1 MTDDMAS
8 TTDGGSS
15 DDSTSLVYLSIT
27 IVGTRRHVPLK
38 IDMSV
43 EILLQS
49 EGEAACTCWFCDFC
63 CRQQPVIILGVG
75 GVNGE
80 YICNVEVEQR
90 C

>member
-1 MTDDMAS
+1 MTDDMTSAA
-8 TTDGGSS
+8 DCGSS

-49 EGEAACTCWFCDFC
+49 EGEAACTCWLCDFSC
-63 CRQQPVIILGVG
+63 WEQPVTV
-75 GVNGE
+75 
-80 YICNVEVEQR
+80 VEVGVINGKFI
-90 C
+90 